1 MNTLFPKLPKNPTQ
15 TGFREMQIYELV
27 RQAADAWN
35 IPLEQVALFQEWWD
49 NGRSEELAR
58 NILHEYQLFASIE
71 HEKNL
76 EHRFSQFYKQ
86 HTSYALPEEKNNP
99 HVANLIDIADYYL
112 INPTIT
118 VPNFVITI
126 DSENLYDIAEL
137 GESVLVLTSEKS
149 NSGRQERIRPKHKKN
164 KSFLL
169 EYLKKIQVLVEE
181 MQIVSSKSLPDLY
194 VSNSITFKFS
204 VDIPVKCR
212 NLILAQ
218 KVKIKGI
225 RFMPS
230 QMQVMGG
237 I

>member
-1 MNTLFPKLPKNPTQ
+1 MNEHFPKLPKNPTKS
-15 TGFREMQIYELV
+15 GFREMQIYELV

-49 NGRSEELAR
+49 NGRSDQLAHD
-58 NILHEYQLFASIE
+58 ILQE
-71 HEKNL
+71 HELYHTIDSSTNL
-76 EHRFSQFYKQ
+76 LGHRFSQYYKQ
-86 HTSYALPEEKNNP
+86 HTSYSFHSEKNSP
-99 HVANLIDIADYYL
+99 TVANLMDIATYYL
-112 INPTIT
+112 TNPPIT
-118 VPNFVITI
+118 VPHFVINI
-126 DSENLYDIAEL
+126 DSQNLYDIAEL
-137 GESVLVLTSEKS
+137 GESVLVLTGEKTVEEYGK
-149 NSGRQERIRPKHKKN
+149 NLQKRN

-169 EYLKKIQVLVEE
+169 EYLKKVQLLVEG

-218 KVKIKGI
+218 KVKIEGI

-237 I
+237 V